1 MPTNLILIK
10 KGEFMKKDLL
20 KTNVYDVEDTLIIV
34 GSCLDRMQPEAYK
47 ELERISDNIYDV
59 CLEETHINMV
69 ITKLIGMISRVKIN
83 KIIFAS
89 VDKSPHCVRANEI
102 VYNKELIQMNEN
114 KTNIN
119 WYPGHMAKTK
129 RLISENINLIDV
141 VYEVVDARMPKSSKI
156 IDIDNYIG
164 NKKRI
169 LIMNKYDLCDKVET
183 DKWIKYYESIG
194 YVVVKNDLTIDKKL
208 NYLVGKTKEL
218 MALEFTKMEEK
229 NMKSTRKIRVLVVGV
244 PNVGKSTLINRLVGR
259 KIVNT
264 GNKPG
269 VTKNLDW
276 IRVDKDIELLDSP
289 GILWPKFD
297 DDTAY
302 NLASLTAIKEEV
314 LPINQVINYILNTLY
329 KLYPKKL
336 EERYGITNY
345 NDDLFV
351 ETLDIIG
358 KKRGCL
364 IKGGEIDYDKVFN
377 VILNDIK
384 NGYIKEITFD
394 RYE

>member
-1 MPTNLILIK
+1 M
-10 KGEFMKKDLL
+10 E
-20 KTNVYDVEDTLIIV
+20 
-34 GSCLDRMQPEAYK
+34 
-47 ELERISDNIYDV
+47 
-59 CLEETHINMV
+59 
-69 ITKLIGMISRVKIN
+69 
-83 KIIFAS
+83 
-89 VDKSPHCVRANEI
+89 
-102 VYNKELIQMNEN
+102 EN

-141 VYEVVDARMPKSSKI
+141 VYEVVDARIPKSSKI
-156 IDIDNYIG
+156 IDIDNYVG

-194 YVVVKNDLTIDKKL
+194 YVVVKTNLTEEKRL
-208 NYLVGKTKEL
+208 TYLVSKTKEL

-229 NMKSTRKIRVLVVGV
+229 NMRSTRKIRVLVVGV

-302 NLASLTAIKEEV
+302 NLASLTAIKEDV

>member
-1 MPTNLILIK
+1 
-10 KGEFMKKDLL
+10 
-20 KTNVYDVEDTLIIV
+20 
-34 GSCLDRMQPEAYK
+34 
-47 ELERISDNIYDV
+47 
-59 CLEETHINMV
+59 
-69 ITKLIGMISRVKIN
+69 
-83 KIIFAS
+83 
-89 VDKSPHCVRANEI
+89 
-102 VYNKELIQMNEN
+102 MNEN
-114 KTNIN
+114 KTNMN

-169 LIMNKYDLCDKVET
+169 LIMNKYDLCDKIET

-194 YVVVKNDLTIDKKL
+194 YVVVKTNLTEEKRL
-208 NYLVGKTKEL
+208 TYLVSKTKEL
-218 MALEFTKMEEK
+218 MADEFNKMRQK
-229 NMKSTRKIRVLVVGV
+229 DMQGTRKIRVLVVGV

-336 EERYGITNY
+336 EERYGITSY

-364 IKGGEIDYDKVFN
+364 IKGGDIDYDKVFN

-384 NGYIKEITFD
+384 NGYIKEITLD
-394 RYE
+394 RYK

>member
-1 MPTNLILIK
+1 MDKNSK
-10 KGEFMKKDLL
+10 KNNTESFPK
-20 KTNVYDVEDTLIIV
+20 V
-34 GSCLDRMQPEAYK
+34 G
-47 ELERISDNIYDV
+47 
-59 CLEETHINMV
+59 
-69 ITKLIGMISRVKIN
+69 
-83 KIIFAS
+83 
-89 VDKSPHCVRANEI
+89 
-102 VYNKELIQMNEN
+102 
-114 KTNIN
+114 IN

-183 DKWIKYYESIG
+183 DKWIKYYEGIG
-194 YVVVKNDLTIDKKL
+194 YVVVKTDLTIDKKL
-208 NYLVGKTKEL
+208 NYLVSKTKEL
-218 MALEFTKMEEK
+218 MALEFNKMEEK

-345 NDDLFV
+345 NDDLFL

>member
-1 MPTNLILIK
+1 MN
-10 KGEFMKKDLL
+10 
-20 KTNVYDVEDTLIIV
+20 
-34 GSCLDRMQPEAYK
+34 
-47 ELERISDNIYDV
+47 
-59 CLEETHINMV
+59 
-69 ITKLIGMISRVKIN
+69 
-83 KIIFAS
+83 
-89 VDKSPHCVRANEI
+89 
-102 VYNKELIQMNEN
+102 NEN

-169 LIMNKYDLCDKVET
+169 LIMNKYDLCDRVET

-194 YVVVKNDLTIDKKL
+194 YVVVKTDLTIDRKL
-208 NYLVGKTKEL
+208 NYLVSKTKEL

-229 NMKSTRKIRVLVVGV
+229 NMKATRKIRVLVVGV

-364 IKGGEIDYDKVFN
+364 IKGGDIDYDKVFN
-377 VILNDIK
+377 IILNDIK

>member
-1 MPTNLILIK
+1 MN
-10 KGEFMKKDLL
+10 
-20 KTNVYDVEDTLIIV
+20 
-34 GSCLDRMQPEAYK
+34 
-47 ELERISDNIYDV
+47 
-59 CLEETHINMV
+59 
-69 ITKLIGMISRVKIN
+69 
-83 KIIFAS
+83 
-89 VDKSPHCVRANEI
+89 
-102 VYNKELIQMNEN
+102 NEN

-141 VYEVVDARMPKSSKI
+141 VYEVIDARMPKSSKI

-183 DKWIKYYESIG
+183 DKWVKYYESKG
-194 YVVVKNDLTIDKKL
+194 YVVVKTNLTEEKKL
-208 NYLVGKTKEL
+208 TYLVNKTKEL
-218 MALEFTKMEEK
+218 MVDVFSKMKEK
-229 NMKSTRKIRVLVVGV
+229 NMMTTRKIRVLVVGV
-244 PNVGKSTLINRLVGR
+244 PNVGKSTLINRLVGK
-259 KIVNT
+259 KIVGV

-289 GILWPKFD
+289 GILWPKFED
-297 DDTAY
+297 DIAY

-314 LPINQVINYILNTLY
+314 LPINQVVNYILNTLY
-329 KLYPKKL
+329 KLYPEKL
-336 EERYGITNY
+336 KERYGITSY
-345 NDDLFV
+345 SDDEFV
-351 ETLDIIG
+351 DALDIIG

-364 IKGGEIDYDKVFN
+364 IKGGDIDYDKVFSI
-377 VILNDIK
+377 VLNDIK

-394 RYE
+394 RYGE

>member
-1 MPTNLILIK
+1 MEQN
-10 KGEFMKKDLL
+10 
-20 KTNVYDVEDTLIIV
+20 
-34 GSCLDRMQPEAYK
+34 S
-47 ELERISDNIYDV
+47 
-59 CLEETHINMV
+59 
-69 ITKLIGMISRVKIN
+69 TKS
-83 KIIFAS
+83 
-89 VDKSPHCVRANEI
+89 
-102 VYNKELIQMNEN
+102 
-114 KTNIN
+114 NIN

-183 DKWIKYYESIG
+183 DKWVKYYESKG
-194 YVVVKNDLTIDKKL
+194 YVVVKTNLTEEKKL
-208 NYLVGKTKEL
+208 TYLVNKTKEL
-218 MALEFTKMEEK
+218 MVDVFSKMKEK
-229 NMKSTRKIRVLVVGV
+229 NMMTTRKIRVLVVGV
-244 PNVGKSTLINRLVGR
+244 PNVGKSTLINRLVGK
-259 KIVNT
+259 KIVGV

-289 GILWPKFD
+289 GILWPKFED
-297 DDTAY
+297 DIAY

-314 LPINQVINYILNTLY
+314 LPINQVVNYILNTLY
-329 KLYPKKL
+329 KLYPEKL
-336 EERYGITNY
+336 KERYGITSY
-345 NDDLFV
+345 SDDEFV
-351 ETLDIIG
+351 DALDIIG

-364 IKGGEIDYDKVFN
+364 IKGGEIDYDKVFSI
-377 VILNDIK
+377 VLNDIK

-394 RYE
+394 RYGE

>member
-1 MPTNLILIK
+1 
-10 KGEFMKKDLL
+10 
-20 KTNVYDVEDTLIIV
+20 
-34 GSCLDRMQPEAYK
+34 
-47 ELERISDNIYDV
+47 
-59 CLEETHINMV
+59 
-69 ITKLIGMISRVKIN
+69 
-83 KIIFAS
+83 
-89 VDKSPHCVRANEI
+89 
-102 VYNKELIQMNEN
+102 MNEN

-169 LIMNKYDLCDKVET
+169 LIMNKYDLCDKIET
-183 DKWIKYYESIG
+183 DKWVKHYEDLG
-194 YVVVKNDLTIDKKL
+194 YVVVKTNLTEEKRL
-208 NYLVGKTKEL
+208 TYLVSKTKEL
-218 MALEFTKMEEK
+218 MADEFNKMKQK
-229 NMKSTRKIRVLVVGV
+229 NMQATRKIRVLVVGV

-289 GILWPKFD
+289 GILWPKFE

>member
-1 MPTNLILIK
+1 M
-10 KGEFMKKDLL
+10 
-20 KTNVYDVEDTLIIV
+20 
-34 GSCLDRMQPEAYK
+34 
-47 ELERISDNIYDV
+47 
-59 CLEETHINMV
+59 
-69 ITKLIGMISRVKIN
+69 
-83 KIIFAS
+83 
-89 VDKSPHCVRANEI
+89 RA
-102 VYNKELIQMNEN
+102 
-114 KTNIN
+114 
-119 WYPGHMAKTK
+119 
-129 RLISENINLIDV
+129 
-141 VYEVVDARMPKSSKI
+141 
-156 IDIDNYIG
+156 
-164 NKKRI
+164 
-169 LIMNKYDLCDKVET
+169 
-183 DKWIKYYESIG
+183 
-194 YVVVKNDLTIDKKL
+194 
-208 NYLVGKTKEL
+208 
-218 MALEFTKMEEK
+218 
-229 NMKSTRKIRVLVVGV
+229 TRKIRVLVVGV

-364 IKGGEIDYDKVFN
+364 IKGGEIDYDKVPGS
-377 VILNDIK
+377 K
-384 NGYIKEITFD
+384 
-394 RYE
+394 

>member
-1 MPTNLILIK
+1 MN
-10 KGEFMKKDLL
+10 
-20 KTNVYDVEDTLIIV
+20 
-34 GSCLDRMQPEAYK
+34 
-47 ELERISDNIYDV
+47 
-59 CLEETHINMV
+59 
-69 ITKLIGMISRVKIN
+69 
-83 KIIFAS
+83 
-89 VDKSPHCVRANEI
+89 
-102 VYNKELIQMNEN
+102 NEN

-169 LIMNKYDLCDKVET
+169 LIMNKYDLCDKIET
-183 DKWIKYYESIG
+183 DKWVKHYEDLG
-194 YVVVKNDLTIDKKL
+194 YVVVKTNLTEEKRL
-208 NYLVGKTKEL
+208 TYLVSKTKEL
-218 MALEFTKMEEK
+218 MADEFTKMEEK
-229 NMKSTRKIRVLVVGV
+229 NMRATRKIRVLVVGV

-336 EERYGITNY
+336 EERYGITSY

>member
-1 MPTNLILIK
+1 
-10 KGEFMKKDLL
+10 
-20 KTNVYDVEDTLIIV
+20 
-34 GSCLDRMQPEAYK
+34 
-47 ELERISDNIYDV
+47 
-59 CLEETHINMV
+59 
-69 ITKLIGMISRVKIN
+69 
-83 KIIFAS
+83 
-89 VDKSPHCVRANEI
+89 
-102 VYNKELIQMNEN
+102 MNEN

-164 NKKRI
+164 TKKRI

-183 DKWIKYYESIG
+183 DKWVKHYEDLG
-194 YVVVKNDLTIDKKL
+194 YVVVKTNLTEEKRL
-208 NYLVGKTKEL
+208 TYLVSKTKEL
-218 MALEFTKMEEK
+218 MADEFTKMEEK
-229 NMKSTRKIRVLVVGV
+229 NMRATRKIRVLVVGV

-289 GILWPKFD
+289 GILWPKFE

-345 NDDLFV
+345 NEDLFV

-394 RYE
+394 RY